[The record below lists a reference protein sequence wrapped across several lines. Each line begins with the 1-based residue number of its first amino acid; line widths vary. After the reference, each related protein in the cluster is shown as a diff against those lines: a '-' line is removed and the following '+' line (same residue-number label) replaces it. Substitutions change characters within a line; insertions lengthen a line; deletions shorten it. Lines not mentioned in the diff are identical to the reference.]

1 MRYWLILHPDV
12 KRPIGGVKQMH
23 RLCECIA
30 RSGRHCSLIQDS
42 ENFHPSWF
50 TSNVSTISKSSWIN
64 LRDTEQLKPE
74 TDVLVA
80 PETFA
85 SIVFS
90 YAGDLPIVLFNQNG
104 SYTFGLPRS
113 NQIYKPDSV
122 IAAYKHTRI
131 KQILCV
137 SRYDFDLLVRGF
149 GLGQDR
155 VSCIRNG
162 LEGDIAFSM
171 PNNPFRIAV
180 MPRKN
185 SRDLSIVK
193 SLLSQQP
200 WAANWQLVEISSKP
214 HAEVLSILQDC
225 TVFLSFGHPEGFGL
239 PVAEAMACGC
249 AVVGYSGLGGRE
261 LFHVASQFDTA
272 LEVAYGDWVGFV
284 HGLSH
289 FNQQIA
295 DDLPGFAQ
303 RLSRTSMAIRKL
315 YSHEKMYSSVFNAL
329 AKIEASCR

>member
-30 RSGRHCSLIQDS
+30 RSGRHLFNTRLRNPIRHGS
-42 ENFHPSWF
+42 
-50 TSNVSTISKSSWIN
+50 VSTISQSSWIN
-64 LRDTEQLKPE
+64 LRDTGQLKPE

-104 SYTFGLPRS
+104 SYTFGLPGS

-122 IAAYKHTRI
+122 IAAYKNPRI

-149 GLGQDR
+149 GLGHDR

-171 PNNPFRIAV
+171 PSNPFRIAV

-193 SLLSQQP
+193 SLLSQQL
-200 WAANWQLVEISSKP
+200 WASNWQLV
-214 HAEVLSILQDC
+214 
-225 TVFLSFGHPEGFGL
+225 
-239 PVAEAMACGC
+239 
-249 AVVGYSGLGGRE
+249 
-261 LFHVASQFDTA
+261 
-272 LEVAYGDWVGFV
+272 
-284 HGLSH
+284 
-289 FNQQIA
+289 
-295 DDLPGFAQ
+295 
-303 RLSRTSMAIRKL
+303 
-315 YSHEKMYSSVFNAL
+315 
-329 AKIEASCR
+329 